1 MLAVEDLDDEPAI
14 HQQGRRR
21 VAPLQPEEAV
31 LLLQVMSP
39 DHLFILVQGGDDSPD
54 GDRPYQ
60 HAIRHRRGGGVVV
73 LAVHVIAG
81 VELVAPELGAINS
94 GDSQQQGLSACVIP
108 EHLLQDGSAVDQAM
122 LSVALH

>member
-39 DHLFILVQGGDDSPD
+39 DHLYIHVQGGDDSPD

-73 LAVHVIAG
+73 LAVHVSNPDVAWSRTNDLPA
-81 VELVAPELGAINS
+81 VNWTLV
-94 GDSQQQGLSACVIP
+94 
-108 EHLLQDGSAVDQAM
+108 
-122 LSVALH
+122 